1 MFEPRRKLNAV
12 ASDRDEG
19 ILPYEPQI
27 RLQPAQ
33 TVNYYRTVD
42 DVAAFHVGVRCVLYQ
57 VYRVPMEHI
66 YESAE

>member
-27 RLQPAQ
+27 RLLPAQ
-33 TVNYYRTVD
+33 AVNYYRSVF
-42 DVAAFHVGVRCVLYQ
+42 DVSKFHVGIR
-57 VYRVPMEHI
+57 
-66 YESAE
+66 